1 MTLGFRHSIHGV
13 GGIIV
18 VIVVRNSCLI
28 GLAIPVNMHMEG
40 IVTGTVQLFE
50 HRLCKMGMI
59 CLLYARDMAMLWIRC
74 KDI

>member
-1 MTLGFRHSIHGV
+1 MTLGFRHSIQGV

-18 VIVVRNSCLI
+18 VIVIRNSCFI

-40 IVTGTVQLFE
+40 KLTGTVQLFE
-50 HRLCKMGMI
+50 HRLRKMGMI
-59 CLLYARDMAMLWIRC
+59 WLLYARDMAMLWIRC